1 VATVLKFKPR
11 KTPLELNTALIHD
24 LTVKRIHHKAEA
36 RALDRAIAGAYLEQE
51 KLVRELRRRG

>member
-1 VATVLKFKPR
+1 
-11 KTPLELNTALIHD
+11 LELNTALIHD